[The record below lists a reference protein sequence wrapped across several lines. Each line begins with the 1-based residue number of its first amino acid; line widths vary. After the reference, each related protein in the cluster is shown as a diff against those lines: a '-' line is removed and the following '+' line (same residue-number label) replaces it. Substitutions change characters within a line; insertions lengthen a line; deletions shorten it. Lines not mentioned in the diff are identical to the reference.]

1 MPPRSFRR
9 VLLPAAGVS
18 LALAGLVL
26 ILGTVLAAR
35 SGAEVGAG
43 AESLLQAQARDIRRE
58 FATVLE
64 GLQRR
69 REAFRG
75 RPLPDAPASVFAL
88 FKSLRLNPTVEGIA
102 LLDATAA
109 PGLWLGNVI
118 DLRSHIPG
126 PPEDFLPAQNAAL
139 LVRSNVSTY
148 LVLLTRAAPSEFLA
162 FFRLLAF
169 SPQLRSTAVRDYH
182 FLAAE
187 FRRNARLDFW
197 DFQDDVALYEKMF
210 GTADFSP
217 GPAPREGE
225 GPSLFFPLRNEAGRI
240 VATVT
245 LTTPGTAVRLT
256 TARET
261 RFFLAALLVLIAL
274 GAAFFHAATSPRLW
288 RERKPLAALG
298 AAALVAAFRLVF
310 IPFSRLAP
318 VRSLDVFSPAR
329 AGFLGWGALTK
340 SPADIFLT
348 ALAAAGLILVLA
360 LLLRALRA
368 PAPRRWRGLPALGAG
383 FAAAAVA
390 FPLLGIFQA
399 FVRRLVLNSNINLL
413 KFELSASFLLLHVA
427 LLIALAGVVTLAYL
441 LLRGAAQRSPNPGLP
456 FLALLTAAGLQIALF
471 RGRGPLSSAGLH
483 VALLLILLAAATW
496 PAALKKR
503 SGPALVLLF
512 SVLYMT
518 FSLDLETTWRVRGL
532 VQGLLR
538 TSFLGQEQWAGF
550 LLNES
555 FPEVDK
561 KRRMIVSFF
570 RRPDPPDFA
579 RTLWVTTL
587 PAAFNWYS
595 SLEVLAPDGTLLS
608 RFSLNIPTAYGPA
621 AELPASPEWQ
631 VTRRPHQFAGKEREL
646 LVGWKD
652 WSENGRALGRTVL
665 TLSLDPE
672 LLPFLYSANPYFEL
686 LRAGSLPSLD
696 QFDLRFALYDV
707 DGRLLFNPQRLTA
720 GLPRDA
726 RERARNS
733 PFPFWGT
740 FRDGTRSFAAYYV
753 RDGSRIAVFL
763 VPEKDIRARLVT
775 FLKLLFLD
783 LFFIAAVGGLAVLAF
798 YRRLLRSPFRSFST
812 RVYAAFLAAA
822 FIPLVFFTFFTR
834 DLFDRVFADRFV
846 EEAAARAGIAR
857 SLLEDFLFF
866 QEQEGLTPLTPSE
879 DMVLGISATLGNDVN
894 LYDDGRL
901 AASSRREFF
910 DAGIL
915 PDLLDG
921 ETFYRLVHERMPFA
935 AERRAI
941 GPTSFRTLTVPSPLR
956 EKTLFI
962 ALPFPFE
969 RQETARAA
977 AELVEF
983 VVFSSVFFIALLALF
998 GRTVRSMIIVPV
1010 RKLVAASREVGL
1022 GNLEV
1027 RVDHRSRDEMMT
1039 LIDGFN
1045 AMIRDLKKREQELAD
1060 MSRKVAWAE
1069 MARKV
1074 AHEIKN
1080 PLTPIQLS
1088 AEHLLKVYEDRRGD
1102 FDRAL
1107 RESLSYIISE
1117 VENLRRIAQDFMEL
1131 ARDTSLRQEVVDLRD
1146 IVTATVDPYRRLLA
1160 ERILFS
1166 LDFEAGDFRLRGDAA
1181 KLQAALRNILINAVE
1196 SISRSGEVRVHLRR
1210 EGDRLI
1216 VEVRDTGPG
1225 MDAATLDKIFEP
1237 YFSTKSSGT
1246 GLGLPIARKVIEDHG
1261 GSIRLAS
1268 TPGEGTTVT
1277 IELPALA

>member
-1 MPPRSFRR
+1 MPLRPSRR
-9 VLLPAAGVS
+9 LLLPAAGVS

-26 ILGTVLAAR
+26 ALGTVIAAR
-35 SGAEVGAG
+35 GRADDESGAG
-43 AESLLQAQARDIRRE
+43 SILQAQARDIRRE
-58 FATVLE
+58 FGSVLE
-64 GLQRR
+64 SLQRR
-69 REAFRG
+69 RETFRG
-75 RPLPDAPASVFAL
+75 RPIPDAAASVFAL
-88 FKSLRLNPTVEGIA
+88 FRSLRLDPSVEGVA
-102 LLDATAA
+102 LLDAAAA
-109 PGLWLGNVI
+109 PSLWLGNVI

-126 PPEDFLPAQNAAL
+126 RPEEFLPAQNAAL
-139 LVRSNVSTY
+139 VVRSKVSTY
-148 LVLLTRAAPSEFLA
+148 LVLLTRAGPDEFLA
-162 FFRLLAF
+162 HFRLLAF

-187 FRRNARLDFW
+187 DRRNARLDFW

-210 GTADFSP
+210 GTADASA
-217 GPAPREGE
+217 GPAPRAGE

-261 RFFLAALLVLIAL
+261 RLFLAYLLVLIAL
-274 GAAFFHAATSPRLW
+274 GAAFLYAATSPRL
-288 RERKPLAALG
+288 RRGKNPLAAFG
-298 AAALVAAFRLVF
+298 AAALVAGFRLVF

-318 VRSLDVFSPAR
+318 VRTLDVFSPVR
-329 AGFLGWGALTK
+329 AGFLGWGSLTK
-340 SPADIFLT
+340 SPADIFLSV
-348 ALAAAGLILVLA
+348 LAAAGLIMVFA
-360 LLLRALRA
+360 VMLRSQLD
-368 PAPRRWRGLPALGAG
+368 PAPRRWRSLPAFGASL
-383 FAAAAVA
+383 AAVA
-390 FPLLGIFQA
+390 VTFPLLRAFQA
-399 FVRRLVLNSNINLL
+399 FVHRLVLNSNINLL
-413 KFELSASFLLLHVA
+413 KFELSASFLLLHLA
-427 LLIALAGVVTLAYL
+427 LLIALASVLTLAYL
-441 LLRGAAQRSPNPGLP
+441 LLRSAARLSPHPGLP
-456 FLALLTAAGLQIALF
+456 FLGLLAAGALYILLF
-471 RGRGPLSSAGLH
+471 RGRGPVLGVGLQAGL
-483 VALLLILLAAATW
+483 LLVLLAAATL
-496 PAALKKR
+496 PSALKKTG
-503 SGPALVLLF
+503 GPVLVLLF
-512 SVLYMT
+512 SVFYT
-518 FSLDLETTWRVRGL
+518 ARSLDLETTLRIRGL

-538 TSFLGQEQWAGF
+538 TSFIAQEQWAGF

-555 FPEVDK
+555 FPEVEK
-561 KRRMIVSFF
+561 KRRMIMSFF
-570 RRPDPPDFA
+570 RRPEPPDFA

-631 VTRRPHQFAGKEREL
+631 VARRPHQFAGKEREF
-646 LVGWKD
+646 LVGWRD
-652 WSENGRALGRTVL
+652 WSENGRPLGRTVL

-707 DGRLLFNPQRLTA
+707 DGRLLFNPQGLSS

-740 FRDGTRSFAAYYV
+740 FRDGPRTYAAYYV

-763 VPEKDIRARLVT
+763 VPEKDVRARLVT

-783 LFFIAAVGGLAVLAF
+783 LFFIAAIGGLAVLAF
-798 YRRLLRSPFRSFST
+798 FRRLLRNPFRSFST

-834 DLFDRVFADRFV
+834 DLFDRVFAARFV

-866 QEQEGLTPLTPSE
+866 QEQEESSPLTPSE
-879 DMVLGISATLGNDVN
+879 DMVLGISATLDNDVN
-894 LYDDGRL
+894 LYDDGL
-901 AASSRREFF
+901 LIASSRREFF

-921 ETFYRLVHERMPFA
+921 ETYYRIVHERMPFA
-935 AERRAI
+935 AQRRAI
-941 GPTSFRTLTVPSPLR
+941 GPASFRTLTVPSPLR

-1045 AMIRDLKKREQELAD
+1045 AMIRDLKRREQELAE

-1088 AEHLLKVYEDRRGD
+1088 AEHLLRVYEDRRGD

-1131 ARDTSLRQEVVDLRD
+1131 ARDTSLRQEELDLRD
-1146 IVTATVDPYRRLLA
+1146 VITATVDPYRRLLA
-1160 ERILFS
+1160 ERILFTV
-1166 LDFEAGDFRLRGDAA
+1166 DFEAGDFRLRGDAA
-1181 KLQAALRNILINAVE
+1181 KLQAALRNLLINAVE
-1196 SISRSGEVRVHLRR
+1196 SITRSGEVRLRLRR
-1210 EGDRLI
+1210 EGDRL
-1216 VEVRDTGPG
+1216 VLEVRDTGPG

-1237 YFSTKSSGT
+1237 YFSTKPAGT

-1268 TPGEGTTVT
+1268 APGEGTTVT
-1277 IELPALA
+1277 IELPALV